1 MSAQVRLR
9 DGSRVDI
16 RPIGPD
22 DRDRLRSAF
31 ERLSGRS
38 RYLRFQ
44 APMASLSDDQLSY
57 LTAVDHHDHEALIAL
72 DVQSGEMVGV
82 ARFVRV
88 HDEVGECAVTVADHW
103 QGRGLGTELL
113 DRLVQRAR
121 EEEIGRFSA
130 VVLAENAEA
139 IRLLQRLGDA
149 AQRRVG
155 PQVELDIALPEPP
168 RLDDRAR
175 DLLRGVASGA
185 LVPAIS
191 MWRLVADFAYRRRP
205 AAAQTQANV
214 IVAHAHP
221 TDGGAAATAVRAAGA
236 LASARGAHVHLVESY
251 WPLLSDREE
260 AEGHLDGA
268 AADLRAAGLE
278 VTTHLVSGDVVD
290 AIIDVAE
297 ECSAALIVLDP
308 RASSAV
314 VPWRP
319 YSMTDRV
326 CALAPCDVL
335 VAR

>member
-1 MSAQVRLR
+1 
-9 DGSRVDI
+9 
-16 RPIGPD
+16 
-22 DRDRLRSAF
+22 
-31 ERLSGRS
+31 
-38 RYLRFQ
+38 
-44 APMASLSDDQLSY
+44 MASLSDDQLSY

-88 HDEVGECAVTVADHW
+88 QDEVGECAVTVADHW

-121 EEEIGRFSA
+121 EEDVGRFSA
-130 VVLAENAEA
+130 VVLAENTEA

-155 PQVELDIALPEPP
+155 AQVELEIALAEPP
-168 RLDDRAR
+168 RADERAR

-185 LVPAIS
+185 IVPAIS

-205 AAAQTQANV
+205 APAQPPANA

-221 TDGGAAATAVRAAGA
+221 TDGGAPAAAVLAAGA
-236 LASARGAHVHLVESY
+236 LASARGACVHLVESY
-251 WPLLSDREE
+251 WPLLSDRQE
-260 AEGHLDGA
+260 AEGHLDVA
-268 AADLRAAGLE
+268 AAELRSGGVEA
-278 VTTHLVSGDVVD
+278 TTHLVSGDVVD

-297 ECSAALIVLDP
+297 ECSATLIVVEP
-308 RASSAV
+308 RTSIAV

-326 CALAPCDVL
+326 CARAPCDVL
-335 VAR
+335 IAR